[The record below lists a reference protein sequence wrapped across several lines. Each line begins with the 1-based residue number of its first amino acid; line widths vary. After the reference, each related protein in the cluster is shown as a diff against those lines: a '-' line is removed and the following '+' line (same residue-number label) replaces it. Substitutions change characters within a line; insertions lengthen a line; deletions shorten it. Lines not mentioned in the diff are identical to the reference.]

1 MHSEVG
7 LISTSFSQQF
17 TTCNNAIGLLASHF
31 LLNTLT
37 NLEKNIGT
45 LNEYKILVKIEYC
58 SAYLQTIYFIDLY
71 GTKDD
76 VYKIFKD
83 KWIL

>member
-7 LISTSFSQQF
+7 VISTSFSQQF

-37 NLEKNIGT
+37 NLGKNIGT
-45 LNEYKILVKIEYC
+45 LYEYKIHLKIEYRN
-58 SAYLQTIYFIDLY
+58 AYLQTIYFIALY

-76 VYKIFKD
+76 VYKMFKN
-83 KWIL
+83 K

>member
-1 MHSEVG
+1 MHSDVG
-7 LISTSFSQQF
+7 FISTSFTQQF

-31 LLNTLT
+31 LLNTQT

-45 LNEYKILVKIEYC
+45 LNEYKIHLKIKYPN
-58 SAYLQTIYFIDLY
+58 AYLQTIYFITLY

-83 KWIL
+83 K